1 MSTFHMKI
9 LSSLLVILFA
19 VTADAQYYYNDIISI
34 QQGNEQYKALRAGK
48 IRKISAT
55 SFEADNTP
63 TDGFLLEQDISL
75 DGKKI
80 VLSTT
85 TSGGKSSVTTRN
97 YELSK
102 LKRTQT
108 VSGALE
114 NRADYS
120 YNDKGQLQKVVLTTT
135 DTATKYATAE
145 AHEWAYDSKGQ
156 PDFMLKIKNRLDT
169 THIEFVKDEKGQIV
183 EEHWKKN
190 NRNQETY
197 YYYYDAAGRL
207 SDIVRYNLRLKKLIP
222 DFQYEYDSTGR
233 LSQMTQIS
241 LGSANYNVWKYQ
253 YKEKGLKGSE
263 AGYDKQKSLVGR
275 IEYRYE

>member
-1 MSTFHMKI
+1 MKI
-9 LSSLLVILFA
+9 LSSLLVVLFA

-34 QQGNEQYKALRAGK
+34 QQGNEQYKALRTGK

-63 TDGFLLEQDISL
+63 TDGFLLEQNISL

-85 TSGGKSSVTTRN
+85 TSGGKASVTTRN

-114 NRADYS
+114 NRADYT

-135 DTATKYATAE
+135 DTAMKYASVE
-145 AHEWAYDSKGQ
+145 AHEWTYDSKGQ
-156 PDFMLKIKNRLDT
+156 PDLMLKIKNRLDT
-169 THIEFVKDEKGQIV
+169 TRIEFVKDEKGQIV

-197 YYYYDAAGRL
+197 YYYYDASGRL
-207 SDIVRYNLRLKKLIP
+207 SDIVRYNSRLKKLIP

-241 LGSANYNVWKYQ
+241 LGSANYIVWKYK
-253 YKEKGLKGSE
+253 YNEKGLKVSE

-275 IEYRYE
+275 IEYVYQ